1 MEGILGMHINQ
12 SEADIRGLQCVHSK
26 AAMRFYPSWDDYW
39 IIDDIEDTDLSYRV
53 FCNQDIKVQTLSEE
67 SCFLAAIQS
76 GGDVTLLFTVGK
88 KQKFPLCS
96 RINCSRSVKC
106 LCFKKYKSL
115 IKGDGS
121 DDDENQENPYYWNKR
136 SGNMPNL
143 VDHFLDGLPG
153 GDYHKKHGYNR
164 TAFE

>member
-1 MEGILGMHINQ
+1 MRPSYEDGCEDTDNQ
-12 SEADIRGLQCVHSK
+12 EDVLNPCSK

-67 SCFLAAIQS
+67 SFFLAAIQS

-96 RINCSRSVKC
+96 SINCSRSVKC

-115 IKGDGS
+115 IPDL
-121 DDDENQENPYYWNKR
+121 WNSWKCFAI
-136 SGNMPNL
+136 NKL
-143 VDHFLDGLPG
+143 
-153 GDYHKKHGYNR
+153 
-164 TAFE
+164 T